1 MVHLFI
7 SGGYRKV
14 PIVLSPEA
22 ARLLEQAPGLKYK
35 AALGTVYG
43 AGLRVSE
50 VLALKVSAI
59 DSARMMIRIGQRK
72 RRNFPPGY
80 VM

>member
-1 MVHLFI
+1 LVVHLFI

-50 VLALKVSAI
+50 VLALKVS
-59 DSARMMIRIGQRK
+59 DPFSVMRRK
-72 RRNFPPGY
+72 NCNSRHG
-80 VM
+80 